1 MPRAVVT
8 LLIAAF
14 LVLAAI
20 ASTFLFI
27 ASVVAGN
34 VGNGLLWLGA
44 GVVSFVIALC
54 MVAVRGSS
62 EDEGDL

>member
-8 LLIAAF
+8 LLFAGF

-27 ASVVAGN
+27 ASVVAGD
-34 VGNGLLWLGA
+34 VGNGLLWLGDGLVA
-44 GVVSFVIALC
+44 IVVALYL
-54 MVAVRGSS
+54 VAARGSS
-62 EDEGDL
+62 DEEDAP